1 MNADVKV
8 ESEIAEHPPRVEG
21 PKKYLWG
28 TMVIGTLKAVGLDY
42 YHPGKISHKKR
53 ICHEVTVEIKY
64 DFDKKDIV
72 CGSCKGIC
80 DHAMTFRVL
89 MGEKLEDILIK
100 AVFKKGEEQFKKGK
114 ERP

>member
-1 MNADVKV
+1 MNADVNENSTSAGNSLTVDNHKKV
-8 ESEIAEHPPRVEG
+8 LMG
-21 PKKYLWG
+21 D
-28 TMVIGTLKAVGLDY
+28 TVIGVIKAVGLNTKGLHTMGLDY
-42 YHPGKISHKKR
+42 S
-53 ICHEVTVEIKY
+53 HEVTVEIKY

-100 AVFKKGEEQFKKGK
+100 AVFKKGKEQFKKGE